1 MCVCVC
7 VYVCSVIFVEQLSSK
22 TMQPPLG
29 TWYLPQSHKEKY
41 TVLSQRKNIQ
51 FSQKKEDNRQ
61 DAHEI
66 TEQYI
71 LF

>member
-1 MCVCVC
+1 MCVC

-41 TVLSQRKNIQ
+41 TVLSQRKIYS
-51 FSQKKEDNRQ
+51 FLRRKK
-61 DAHEI
+61 I
-66 TEQYI
+66 TDRMLMKLLSSISYSE
-71 LF
+71 